1 MQNKNERFK
10 VLVADSIDNFTEG
23 DIDIQKEK
31 FKAYLY
37 SCSTVLMEKRL
48 REKDTGYCG

>member
-1 MQNKNERFK
+1 MKNENERFE
-10 VLVADSIDNFTEG
+10 VIVTDSIDNFTEG
-23 DIDIQKEK
+23 DIGIQKEK

-48 REKDTGYCG
+48 REKDKGYCG